1 MELAQKKKKKGWH
14 TVLMSLSLVVVV
26 AVLCLS
32 SLYYWYQLEG
42 VSNIRKYSE
51 RARGIKEINVSFVKG
66 DCYSIWKRFRGYTY
80 IDDYPTSSW

>member
-1 MELAQKKKKKGWH
+1 MELVQKEKEKKGSL
-14 TVLMSLSLVVVV
+14 TVFMSLSLVVVV

-51 RARGIKEINVSFVKG
+51 RARGIKEINVSFVQG
-66 DCYSIWKRFRGYTY
+66 DCYSFWKRFRGYIY
-80 IDDYPTSSW
+80 